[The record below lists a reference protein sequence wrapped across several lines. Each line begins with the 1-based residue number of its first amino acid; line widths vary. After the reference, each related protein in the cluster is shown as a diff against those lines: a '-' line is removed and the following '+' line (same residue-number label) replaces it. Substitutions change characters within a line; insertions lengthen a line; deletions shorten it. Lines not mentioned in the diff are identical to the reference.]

1 MNCTDGVSEY
11 VFFTQR
17 SNQISIRAMS
27 RIFEIL
33 KMETQIEELFAHKMR
48 HTYAS
53 KVLEN

>member
-1 MNCTDGVSEY
+1 M
-11 VFFTQR
+11 FFTQR

-27 RIFEIL
+27 RIFEVL
-33 KMETQIEELFAHKMR
+33 KAETQIEELFAHKMR